1 MNCTSAVINSFLTIK
16 EKCAFVSENCPG
28 DYINFYSMHYCLM
41 KGSLVFTSFIIIF
54 FLFILFFILSSTSDM
69 FLSTAI
75 TKIVETFNINQNIAA
90 VTLLAFGN
98 GAPDVISSL
107 VASAEVEGIAFSIS
121 SLIGGGMFVTS
132 LVLGLVVF
140 RGKDILVN
148 SSMFN
153 RDLILYLI
161 SLAHIILIGIKKR
174 ITLID
179 SCGFIFIYTLN
190 VLCAFYQGRKKKKND
205 GENKDGEKENKIIME
220 EIIKEVNK
228 SNQVNNNVE
237 NDKDI
242 NSLLDN
248 SKSNYKQIELEQK
261 THSIEDYY
269 NEYVNIP
276 EEQTNEQIIG
286 EIKEDIIKE
295 QETFINNK
303 KAYSEVI
310 NENMILARI
319 YFKKK
324 YSILK
329 EAEWGEISP
338 YWKIFYII
346 IDLPLTFIREL
357 TIPISENKKWSKT
370 KFCFLPLCDFIFISY
385 VFNCKSNILIYN
397 IYF

>member
-1 MNCTSAVINSFLTIK
+1 MNCTLAAINTLLTIE
-16 EKCAFVSENCPG
+16 EKCNFVSENCTS
-28 DYINFYSMHYCLM
+28 DYINFYSLHYCVT
-41 KGSLVFTSFIIIF
+41 KGSFILSSILMIF

-132 LVLGLVVF
+132 FVLGAVVF

-148 SSMFN
+148 SNMFN
-153 RDLILYLI
+153 RDLLLYLI
-161 SLAHIILIGIKKR
+161 SLSHIILIGIKKK
-174 ITLID
+174 ISLFD
-179 SCGFIFIYTLN
+179 SCGFIFIYILN
-190 VLCAFYQGRKKKKND
+190 ILCAFYQGRKKKENG
-205 GENKDGEKENKIIME
+205 GESKENKLIME
-220 EIIKEVNK
+220 EIMKEDNK
-228 SNQVNNNVE
+228 INNA
-237 NDKDI
+237 NDLGNEKDI
-242 NSLLDN
+242 NALIPDAST
-248 SKSNYKQIELEQK
+248 NYKQIELEQK
-261 THSIEDYY
+261 TDSLNDYY
-269 NEYVNIP
+269 KEYMSIP
-276 EEQTNEQIIG
+276 DESNVISEEIIG

-295 QETFINNK
+295 QETYINNK

-329 EAEWGEISP
+329 EAQWGEISP
-338 YWKIFYII
+338 FWKIFYVIV
-346 IDLPLTFIREL
+346 DFPLTFVREL

-370 KFCFLPLCDFIFISY
+370 KFCFLPLCDFVFISY
-385 VFNCKSNILIYN
+385 VFKCKFYINI
-397 IYF
+397 

>member
-1 MNCTSAVINSFLTIK
+1 
-16 EKCAFVSENCPG
+16 
-28 DYINFYSMHYCLM
+28 
-41 KGSLVFTSFIIIF
+41 
-54 FLFILFFILSSTSDM
+54 M

-107 VASAEVEGIAFSIS
+107 VASAEAEGIAFSIS

-132 LVLGLVVF
+132 FVLGAVVF

-161 SLAHIILIGIKKR
+161 SLSHIILIGIKKK
-174 ITLID
+174 ISLFD
-179 SCGFIFIYTLN
+179 SCGFIFIYVLN
-190 VLCAFYQGRKKKKND
+190 ILCAFYQGRKKKENND
-205 GENKDGEKENKIIME
+205 ENKENKLIME
-220 EIIKEVNK
+220 EIMKEDNKINSVNDM
-228 SNQVNNNVE
+228 NNE
-237 NDKDI
+237 KDI
-242 NSLLDN
+242 NALMADSI
-248 SKSNYKQIELEQK
+248 SNYKQIELEQK
-261 THSIEDYY
+261 NDSLNEFYKEYMSIPDESNAI
-269 NEYVNIP
+269 NE
-276 EEQTNEQIIG
+276 EIIG
-286 EIKEDIIKE
+286 EIKEDIMKE
-295 QETFINNK
+295 QETYINNK

-329 EAEWGEISP
+329 EIHWEEISP
-338 YWKIFYII
+338 FWKIFYVIV
-346 IDLPLTFIREL
+346 DLPLTFIREL

-385 VFNCKSNILIYN
+385 VFKCKHI
-397 IYF
+397 

>member
-1 MNCTSAVINSFLTIK
+1 
-16 EKCAFVSENCPG
+16 
-28 DYINFYSMHYCLM
+28 M

-228 SNQVNNNVE
+228 NNQVNNNVE

-310 NENMILARI
+310 NENIEL
-319 YFKKK
+319 KKE
-324 YSILK
+324 L
-329 EAEWGEISP
+329 E
-338 YWKIFYII
+338 
-346 IDLPLTFIREL
+346 FIRSSF
-357 TIPISENKKWSKT
+357 SEEDYDRMREEGEVYYEKHNS
-370 KFCFLPLCDFIFISY
+370 
-385 VFNCKSNILIYN
+385 
-397 IYF
+397 